1 MVIDGSKYKATNN
14 RDKNLTC
21 ATTKRRLAQIETSL
35 VRYFDQLVQADHEES
50 SVADTKTINL
60 KDKIAALR
68 GEMVPVIVIEI
79 HMQNVPDNQV
89 WHEVKGASV

>member
-1 MVIDGSKYKATNN
+1 M
-14 RDKNLTC
+14 
-21 ATTKRRLAQIETSL
+21 KRRLAQIETSL
-35 VRYFDQLVQADHEES
+35 VRYFYQLVQADHEES
-50 SVADTKTINL
+50 SVADIKTINL